1 MIIINPIRSM
11 VLQAHKQNKS
21 ATTKKIQKEASQDV
35 MLEMQ
40 HKYTMN
46 LTSTLY
52 PCTCISCVLQN
63 DEILY

>member
-1 MIIINPIRSM
+1 MIIINPIISM
-11 VLQAHKQNKS
+11 DYGHTNKINVQQQR
-21 ATTKKIQKEASQDV
+21 KIQKEASQDV

-52 PCTCISCVLQN
+52 PCACIYLCAAK
-63 DEILY
+63 

>member
-1 MIIINPIRSM
+1 M

-52 PCTCISCVLQN
+52 PCACVHVYTCVLQN